1 MDDKRVV
8 VLVSGHGSNLQA
20 LLDAAAERGSGMTVV
35 LVGADRP
42 GAFGLERAR
51 RAGVDTAV
59 VRPADH
65 PDRASFDL
73 ALRDLVAAARPDV
86 VCLAGFMRILGPAFV
101 GAFPDRIL
109 NTHPSL
115 LPAFRGAHA
124 VRDAL
129 AYGVKVT
136 GCTVHLVDEQVDH
149 GPVLFQAAVP
159 VEPGDDEDRLH
170 GADQAGGAPPPPPG
184 RPPGRRGPG
193 PGRGPPR
200 PDRGGRG
207 GSPVTTRLPIRRALV
222 SVSEKRGLTAWPPPW
237 PPPGSRLLTG
247 STSAAFGCHGL
258 AVTRVEE
265 QTRSPE
271 RWTAGSRPSTR
282 GSTPAP
288 GRPLP
293 PGHQAELDE
302 AGIAAHRPGGGQP
315 LPVRR
320 RRSLAPTSTLARRS
334 RASTSA
340 ARHVPRGGQ
349 ESRLRHGRVDPG
361 DYAVMLEEL
370 RARRRRSAR
379 RAWPPRCSRTP
390 PPTTP
395 PSAAGLGRGEADG
408 VSALSR
414 RLELRRTLRYGEN
427 PHQTGAFYTERRAGR
442 SARARGVGSGSKELT
457 FNNLVDVEAASAV
470 REFANR
476 PSARQAHQPVRGGVA
491 HRWTSPTPAL
501 TPTP

>member
-1 MDDKRVV
+1 LPEQAPDGSIRRAQNQGPRTGEAVADDKRVV

-65 PDRASFDL
+65 PDRPSFGL

-170 GADQAGGAPPPPPG
+170 GRIKQEEHRLLPLAVRLVAEG
-184 RPPGRRGPG
+184 RVRVEGRRA
-193 PGRGPPR
+193 RI
-200 PDRGGRG
+200 
-207 GSPVTTRLPIRRALV
+207 V
-222 SVSEKRGLTAWPPPW
+222 
-237 PPPGSRLLTG
+237 
-247 STSAAFGCHGL
+247 AA
-258 AVTRVEE
+258 EE
-265 QTRSPE
+265 
-271 RWTAGSRPSTR
+271 
-282 GSTPAP
+282 
-288 GRPLP
+288 
-293 PGHQAELDE
+293 
-302 AGIAAHRPGGGQP
+302 
-315 LPVRR
+315 V
-320 RRSLAPTSTLARRS
+320 AR
-334 RASTSA
+334 
-340 ARHVPRGGQ
+340 
-349 ESRLRHGRVDPG
+349 
-361 DYAVMLEEL
+361 
-370 RARRRRSAR
+370 
-379 RAWPPRCSRTP
+379 
-390 PPTTP
+390 
-395 PSAAGLGRGEADG
+395 
-408 VSALSR
+408 
-414 RLELRRTLRYGEN
+414 
-427 PHQTGAFYTERRAGR
+427 
-442 SARARGVGSGSKELT
+442 
-457 FNNLVDVEAASAV
+457 
-470 REFANR
+470 
-476 PSARQAHQPVRGGVA
+476 
-491 HRWTSPTPAL
+491 
-501 TPTP
+501 

>member
-1 MDDKRVV
+1 MAASAVPRTCAENQVPRTGEAVADDKRVV

-65 PDRASFDL
+65 PDRPSFDL

-170 GADQAGGAPPPPPG
+170 GRIKQEEHRLLPLAVRLVAEG
-184 RPPGRRGPG
+184 RVRVEGRRA
-193 PGRGPPR
+193 RI
-200 PDRGGRG
+200 
-207 GSPVTTRLPIRRALV
+207 V
-222 SVSEKRGLTAWPPPW
+222 
-237 PPPGSRLLTG
+237 
-247 STSAAFGCHGL
+247 AA
-258 AVTRVEE
+258 EE
-265 QTRSPE
+265 
-271 RWTAGSRPSTR
+271 
-282 GSTPAP
+282 
-288 GRPLP
+288 
-293 PGHQAELDE
+293 
-302 AGIAAHRPGGGQP
+302 
-315 LPVRR
+315 V
-320 RRSLAPTSTLARRS
+320 AR
-334 RASTSA
+334 
-340 ARHVPRGGQ
+340 
-349 ESRLRHGRVDPG
+349 
-361 DYAVMLEEL
+361 
-370 RARRRRSAR
+370 
-379 RAWPPRCSRTP
+379 
-390 PPTTP
+390 
-395 PSAAGLGRGEADG
+395 
-408 VSALSR
+408 
-414 RLELRRTLRYGEN
+414 
-427 PHQTGAFYTERRAGR
+427 
-442 SARARGVGSGSKELT
+442 
-457 FNNLVDVEAASAV
+457 
-470 REFANR
+470 
-476 PSARQAHQPVRGGVA
+476 
-491 HRWTSPTPAL
+491 
-501 TPTP
+501 